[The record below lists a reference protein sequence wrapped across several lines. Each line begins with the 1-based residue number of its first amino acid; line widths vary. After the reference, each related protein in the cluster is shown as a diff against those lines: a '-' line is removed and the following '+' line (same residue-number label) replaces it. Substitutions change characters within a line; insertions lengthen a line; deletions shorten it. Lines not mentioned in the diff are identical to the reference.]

1 MWCVYVVCDA
11 RVHVC
16 MCACVCACVCM
27 CACQVAQNTGVK
39 NNCFQKEK
47 KIRIIYLPSV
57 DGWVC
62 SMRSHSCHWSS
73 VVTTIQITDTHCWDS
88 GLKYLNNY
96 IKFHQ
101 QTMSFVFNPLIPP
114 PHLNPSPLVNKVQM
128 SAQITAPVSLLN
140 PPNWR
145 CYLTSEGDGP

>member
-1 MWCVYVVCDA
+1 MHVC
-11 RVHVC
+11 VHV
-16 MCACVCACVCM
+16 CVCM

-47 KIRIIYLPSV
+47 KKIRIIYLPSV

-62 SMRSHSCHWSS
+62 SMRSHSFHWSS

-96 IKFHQ
+96 IIFHQ

-114 PHLNPSPLVNKVQM
+114 PPPPSPSEPKPSGEQGTNECTNHCTCLPAESTKPEM
-128 SAQITAPVSLLN
+128 L
-140 PPNWR
+140 PNQR
-145 CYLTSEGDGP
+145 G